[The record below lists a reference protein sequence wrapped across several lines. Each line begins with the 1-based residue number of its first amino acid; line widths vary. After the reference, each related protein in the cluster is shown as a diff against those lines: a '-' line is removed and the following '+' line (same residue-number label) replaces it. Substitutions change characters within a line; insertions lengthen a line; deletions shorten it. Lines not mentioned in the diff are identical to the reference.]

1 MSHSLVITI
10 SRLRPL
16 DLENMDFQWRPASY
30 ALITKQDDVLLSLWE
45 SSVGS
50 FWTLPGGGIEFDEQ
64 PETACI
70 REVWEETGYNVAL
83 TRFLSVS
90 THVIPSEN
98 RVHGQHLPLQ
108 ILRLLYTADIVSGT
122 LRPEVGGS
130 STDAAWI
137 PISQLHNPD
146 KTKGHRVS
154 EWVEEA
160 LSMVTAPSTTQ
171 QES

>member
-1 MSHSLVITI
+1 
-10 SRLRPL
+10 
-16 DLENMDFQWRPASY
+16 MDFQWRPASY
-30 ALITKQDDVLLSLWE
+30 ALITKQDEVLLSLWE

-64 PETACI
+64 PETACV
-70 REVWEETGYNVAL
+70 REVWEETGYNIAL

-90 THVIPSEN
+90 THVIPREK
-98 RVHGQHLPLQ
+98 RVPGQHLPLQ
-108 ILRLLYTADIVSGT
+108 ILRLLYTAEIVSGA

-137 PISQLHNPD
+137 PISQLHNRD

-160 LSMVTAPSTTQ
+160 LEISQNLGRTP
-171 QES
+171 QEP

>member
-1 MSHSLVITI
+1 
-10 SRLRPL
+10 
-16 DLENMDFQWRPASY
+16 MDFQWRPASY

-50 FWTLPGGGIEFDEQ
+50 FWTLPGGGIEFNEQ
-64 PETACI
+64 PETACV

-90 THVIPSEN
+90 THVIPREN
-98 RVHGQHLPLQ
+98 RVPGQHLPLQ
-108 ILRLLYTADIVSGT
+108 ILRLLYTAEIVSGT

-137 PISQLHNPD
+137 PISQLHNRD
-146 KTKGHRVS
+146 ETKGHRVS

-160 LSMVTAPSTTQ
+160 LKISEQLRHTP
-171 QES
+171 QEP

>member
-1 MSHSLVITI
+1 MTHSLVTTKT
-10 SRLRPL
+10 RLRPL

-30 ALITKQDDVLLSLWE
+30 ALITKKDDVLLSLWE

-64 PETACI
+64 PETACV

-83 TRFLSVS
+83 TSFLSVS
-90 THVIPSEN
+90 THVIPREN
-98 RVHGQHLPLQ
+98 RVPGQQLPLQ
-108 ILRLLYTADIVSGT
+108 ILRLLYTAEIVSGT

-137 PISQLHNPD
+137 PISQLHNRA

-160 LSMVTAPSTTQ
+160 LEISAKLRNTP